1 MELMKLLAEQ
11 LPKIEDDEEGKLAG
25 GMPKNSA
32 PEELQGAAL
41 RALRKLLD
49 KKDPQ
54 QHWGGLKKILTPE
67 GHYLWLCDYHAK
79 QYKV

>member
-1 MELMKLLAEQ
+1 ML
-11 LPKIEDDEEGKLAG
+11 
-25 GMPKNSA
+25 NNYA

-41 RALRKLLD
+41 RALRQLLD
-49 KKDPQ
+49 EKDPQ
-54 QHWGGLKKILTPE
+54 QHWGGLKKVLTPE